1 MAATIK
7 APVIFTANDKLSPT
21 LRRMSANVHGFA
33 SKASVGIAR
42 VEHRFN
48 RLLSPIRRASRML
61 SGFGLAIGAFAAFS
75 VVSGAVG
82 IMIDFE
88 QANANVASVLGTT
101 VDKTVK
107 LQQSAKQLGAT
118 TSFTATEVAG
128 LQTELA
134 KLGFTQTEIIG
145 ATAATLDLAAA
156 TKTELPQAAKQVGA
170 AIRAFGLNAKDSAR
184 VSDVFAASTSKSGL
198 NMEFLDTAMSK
209 VAPVAK
215 QFGFSIEASTALLGK
230 LADAGFDASTAATST
245 RSILLNLADG
255 NGKLA
260 KALGGPVK
268 SLPDLVS
275 GLKKLKA
282 EGIDLASALELTDKR
297 SVAAF
302 ATFMEN
308 ADAAETLEKA
318 LKNSANA
325 ARDMAAKQLDTLGG
339 SLILLNSAYE
349 GLILSI
355 DDGTGAFGGFIRRV
369 VDVST
374 EILSLLSGTEA
385 LTSTLDKNE
394 LSIRSA
400 AETSLF
406 LLKATGLLIGTML
419 LVKGAIIASKVAL
432 FAYNVVMGVN
442 SAITQTNKRALIQN
456 AVAQGAYRTAMLI
469 GTAVTWLA
477 NSAFIALAISV
488 IAATWPILAIIAA
501 VLAVV
506 YIFLYWDEIVAFF
519 GKQFT
524 KFTEMLGT
532 AWDSITKF
540 FQEFDFL
547 DFFKG
552 IGNALITFM
561 LLPLKSMLFL
571 LSQLPG
577 KLGDLASVGLDK
589 LNEMEAN
596 FNFDRTGD
604 ESGVLPNSGQAST
617 QQNTETIRDSNV
629 RIDVRDKGGNV
640 EKVYQDGTDIPISMQ
655 NTVGVLNYGN

>member
-48 RLLSPIRRASRML
+48 RLLSPIRRAQRQLGQFGLLAGGFLAFAVFKGITDFEEGLVGVGKTTGLTGKDLDKLGADVIDLSDDMRGVSTQSLLEVAKTAGQLGVKGSENILKFSGTMAKLESATDVAGEQGASSIARLLTITGEGVGIIDQFGAALVGLGNNSAATESEILSVASEVARGTAAYGLQAQEILGLATSLKSLGVRPEAAGTAVSKVFRGIEKATLEGGDSLEAYAKIIGKTSKQVTEDFGKSPQKSFNSFIGGLNRISNEGGSVAQALRDAGL
-61 SGFGLAIGAFAAFS
+61 SGETVSKGIVPLATN
-75 VVSGAVG
+75 
-82 IMIDFE
+82 FE
-88 QANANVASVLGTT
+88 MLNEKMALSSNEFN
-101 VDKTVK
+101 KN
-107 LQQSAKQLGAT
+107 
-118 TSFTATEVAG
+118 TA
-128 LQTELA
+128 
-134 KLGFTQTEIIG
+134 
-145 ATAATLDLAAA
+145 
-156 TKTELPQAAKQVGA
+156 
-170 AIRAFGLNAKDSAR
+170 LND
-184 VSDVFAASTSKSGL
+184 
-198 NMEFLDTAMSK
+198 EF
-209 VAPVAK
+209 
-215 QFGFSIEASTALLGK
+215 EASTKTVNVAVKDIAKSFTNLTLK
-230 LADAGFDASTAATST
+230 TATS
-245 RSILLNLADG
+245 G
-255 NGKLA
+255 
-260 KALGGPVK
+260 
-268 SLPDLVS
+268 S
-275 GLKKLKA
+275 GLETLQTVLFFVSDNM
-282 EGIDLASALELTDKR
+282 ETLVV
-297 SVAAF
+297 VAASL
-302 ATFMEN
+302 AGVML
-308 ADAAETLEKA
+308 AVKA
-318 LKNSANA
+318 
-325 ARDMAAKQLDTLGG
+325 
-339 SLILLNSAYE
+339 
-349 GLILSI
+349 
-355 DDGTGAFGGFIRRV
+355 
-369 VDVST
+369 
-374 EILSLLSGTEA
+374 
-385 LTSTLDKNE
+385 
-394 LSIRSA
+394 
-400 AETSLF
+400 
-406 LLKATGLLIGTML
+406 
-419 LVKGAIIASKVAL
+419 AIIASKIAL
-432 FAYNVVMGVN
+432 FAYNVVMGIN
-442 SAITQTNKRALIQN
+442 TAITQTNKRALIQN

-477 NSAFIALAISV
+477 NSAFVALAISV

-596 FNFDRTGD
+596 FNFDRNGD
-604 ESGVLPNSGQAST
+604 ESGVLPNSSQAAS
-617 QQNTETIRDSNV
+617 QQTTETIRDSSV

-640 EKVYQDGTDIPISMQ
+640 EKVSQDGTDIPISMQ

>member
-48 RLLSPIRRASRML
+48 RLLSPIRRAQAQL
-61 SGFGLAIGAFAAFS
+61 GQFGLVAGGFLAFAVFKGITNFEEGLVGVGKTTGLTGIELKSLGSDFIDLSDNMRGVSTQSLIEVGKTAGQLGVKGSENILKFS
-75 VVSGAVG
+75 GTMAKLESATDVAGEQGASSIARLLTITGEGVG
-82 IMIDFE
+82 IIDQFG
-88 QANANVASVLGTT
+88 AALVGLGNN
-101 VDKTVK
+101 
-107 LQQSAKQLGAT
+107 SA
-118 TSFTATEVAG
+118 ATE
-128 LQTELA
+128 
-134 KLGFTQTEIIG
+134 
-145 ATAATLDLAAA
+145 
-156 TKTELPQAAKQVGA
+156 
-170 AIRAFGLNAKDSAR
+170 S
-184 VSDVFAASTSKSGL
+184 
-198 NMEFLDTAMSK
+198 
-209 VAPVAK
+209 
-215 QFGFSIEASTALLGK
+215 
-230 LADAGFDASTAATST
+230 
-245 RSILLNLADG
+245 
-255 NGKLA
+255 
-260 KALGGPVK
+260 
-268 SLPDLVS
+268 
-275 GLKKLKA
+275 
-282 EGIDLASALELTDKR
+282 
-297 SVAAF
+297 
-302 ATFMEN
+302 
-308 ADAAETLEKA
+308 
-318 LKNSANA
+318 
-325 ARDMAAKQLDTLGG
+325 
-339 SLILLNSAYE
+339 
-349 GLILSI
+349 
-355 DDGTGAFGGFIRRV
+355 
-369 VDVST
+369 
-374 EILSLLSGTEA
+374 EILSVASEVARGTAAYGLQAQEILGLATSLKSLGVRPEAAGTAVSKVFKGIEKATLEGGDSLEAYAKIIGKTSKQVTEDFGKSPQKSFNSFIGGLNRISNEGGSVAQALRNAGLSGETVSKGIVPLATNFEMLNEKMA
-385 LTSTLDKNE
+385 LSSNEFNKNTALNDEFETSTKTVNVAVKDVVKSFTNLTLKTATAGSGLE
-394 LSIRSA
+394 ILRSVLLFVSDNMLTLVITA
-400 AETSLF
+400 VSL
-406 LLKATGLLIGTML
+406 AGTML

-540 FQEFDFL
+540 FQEFSFV

-552 IGNALITFM
+552 IGNALIKFM
-561 LLPLKSMLFL
+561 LLPLKSMLVL

-596 FNFDRTGD
+596 INFDRNGD
-604 ESGVLPNSGQAST
+604 ESGVLPNSSQAASQET
-617 QQNTETIRDSNV
+617 TETIRDSNV

-640 EKVYQDGTDIPISMQ
+640 EKVYQDGTAIPISMQ